1 MSMNLKYSILVIGIL
16 ALLISCSDR
25 ETTELQYTPDMY
37 VSPAIKPQEKD
48 PSDSGQTA
56 MRLPPEGTV
65 PRNFEP
71 YQFAATDTLAASE
84 LVNPIPPTAD
94 VLAMGQKYYDI
105 FCYTCHGETGAG
117 DGPIIP
123 KMTKPP
129 VLYSKK
135 VIDWSDGRIYH
146 LITHGQGNMPSYRNY
161 IDPTTRW
168 AIIHYLRAL
177 QKSQNPSGEELAA
190 QNQQAN

>member
-1 MSMNLKYSILVIGIL
+1 MMSMNLKYSLLVVGIL
-16 ALLISCSDR
+16 ALLISCGDR

-56 MRLPPEGTV
+56 MRLPATGTV

-71 YQFAATDTLAASE
+71 YMLAATDTLAASE
-84 LVNPIPPTAD
+84 LVNPIPATED

-105 FCYTCHGETGAG
+105 FCYTCHGPIGAG

-146 LITHGQGNMPSYRNY
+146 LITYGQGNMPSYRNY
-161 IDPTTRW
+161 VDPNTRW
-168 AIIHYLRAL
+168 AIIHYMRVL
-177 QKSQNPSGEELAA
+177 QKSQNPSGEELAS
-190 QNQQAN
+190 QQQ